1 MYDGGQFLTH
11 MLQNASLPVECSLI
25 VLFLMFLWTLVD
37 VVVRS
42 VRYYSATRQSHRF
55 LEASAGLLERGQWK
69 GVQSIAETL
78 NRSHVAMVYF
88 NAMQEFRT
96 AHECVLAE
104 QAVEA
109 ARRGARTARNRVH
122 EQLRQG
128 LSYLSAIAITA
139 PLVGLFGTTIGILDS
154 FGAYIG
160 SRNGF
165 IAFIAANL
173 ADALVPTATG
183 LLVGVLATWCFNCR
197 NDQLATFD
205 VEMEIAELDLVKHLK
220 QQASFMRA

>member
-1 MYDGGQFLTH
+1 
-11 MLQNASLPVECSLI
+11 MLPDSVVSDVSLDPCGRSGARCALLLRDAAVSSLPRSKRRSSGAVAVE
-25 VLFLMFLWTLVD
+25 
-37 VVVRS
+37 
-42 VRYYSATRQSHRF
+42 
-55 LEASAGLLERGQWK
+55 

-88 NAMQEFRT
+88 DALQEFRT
-96 AHECVLAE
+96 AHECVSAE

-109 ARRGARTARNRVH
+109 ARRGARTARNRMH

-165 IAFIAANL
+165 IAFITANL
-173 ADALVPTATG
+173 ADALVPTAAG
-183 LLVGVLATWCFNCR
+183 LLVGVLATWCFNFR
-197 NDQLATFD
+197 NDRLATFD
-205 VEMEIAELDLVKHLK
+205 VEMEISELDLVKRLE
-220 QQASFMRA
+220 QQRRAGKL

>member
-1 MYDGGQFLTH
+1 
-11 MLQNASLPVECSLI
+11 
-25 VLFLMFLWTLVD
+25 
-37 VVVRS
+37 
-42 VRYYSATRQSHRF
+42 
-55 LEASAGLLERGQWK
+55 
-69 GVQSIAETL
+69 
-78 NRSHVAMVYF
+78 
-88 NAMQEFRT
+88 
-96 AHECVLAE
+96 
-104 QAVEA
+104 
-109 ARRGARTARNRVH
+109 
-122 EQLRQG
+122 
-128 LSYLSAIAITA
+128 
-139 PLVGLFGTTIGILDS
+139 LFGTTIGILDS